1 MLNEGPQ
8 LEALAHRLVDCPD
21 EFLLPPLGKPSGTI
35 DVPAL
40 VADHFRALGVPPIDI
55 SLSRDP
61 RHLSLVAL
69 ATWLLRDPWFLDRPD
84 LAGATAPFLRE
95 TLARLAQV
103 VTAEQCVRDPDR
115 REEFARL
122 CLRQLSLRPRGESV
136 EQAEDRYNTLDSIER
151 ERVMRDTRAAEAR
164 AREVRKQMA
173 KRAAEEAAAKATRE

>member
-1 MLNEGPQ
+1 MLHEGPQ
-8 LEALAHRLVDCPD
+8 LEVLTHRLVDCPD
-21 EFLLPPLGKPSGTI
+21 DFLLAPLGTRAGTI

-40 VADHFRALGVPPIDI
+40 VADHFRALGVLPSEI
-55 SLSRDP
+55 SLSADA

-69 ATWLLRDPWFLDRPD
+69 ATWLLHDPWFIGRPD
-84 LAGATAPFLRE
+84 LATATAALFRDG
-95 TLARLAQV
+95 LAKLAQA
-103 VTAEQCVRDPDR
+103 VTAERCVRDPDR

-122 CLRQLSLRPRGESV
+122 CLRQLSLRPKGETI
-136 EQAEDRYNTLDSIER
+136 EQAEDRYSTLDSIER